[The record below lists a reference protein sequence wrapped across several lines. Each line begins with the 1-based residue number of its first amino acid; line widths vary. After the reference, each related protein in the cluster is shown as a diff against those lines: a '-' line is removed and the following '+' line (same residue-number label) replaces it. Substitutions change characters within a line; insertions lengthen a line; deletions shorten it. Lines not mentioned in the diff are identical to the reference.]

1 LQTSRISIALAV
13 TGLIFLKSL
22 FFGGQDVVQFLDE
35 LQKFLP
41 ILFHRDLGAQV
52 LNTIV
57 VSLVHKRSGSI
68 TVFTVG
74 RMFDVERCLELPGA
88 FWKNEDLG
96 PDHS

>member
-1 LQTSRISIALAV
+1 LQPSRISIALAV

-22 FFGGQDVVQFLDE
+22 FFGGQDAVQLLDK

-57 VSLVHKRSGSI
+57 VSLVSLSEAE
-68 TVFTVG
+68 V
-74 RMFDVERCLELPGA
+74 LQYSL
-88 FWKNEDLG
+88 
-96 PDHS
+96 